1 MHSSFSHSRTN
12 SFMHACIYVYIHE
25 TDSVYLRLS
34 SNSKFCL
41 SFPRRN
47 MQASAIMLKLYWLL
61 LKFMLEKENSLCFT
75 YNLLGIILQ
84 KKTSKGC
91 VLDSQVNKQVQFFQ
105 LTPRGTLSF
114 PSVSRPPL
122 TLHLHKEPGLLPG
135 DITKGR
141 FSAPSAPPRVSPG

>member
-1 MHSSFSHSRTN
+1 
-12 SFMHACIYVYIHE
+12 
-25 TDSVYLRLS
+25 
-34 SNSKFCL
+34 
-41 SFPRRN
+41 
-47 MQASAIMLKLYWLL
+47 MLKLYWLL

-75 YNLLGIILQ
+75 YNLLEIILQ
-84 KKTSKGC
+84 KKKSEGC
-91 VLDSQVNKQVQFFQ
+91 VLDSQVNKQAQFLQ

>member
-1 MHSSFSHSRTN
+1 MYICIHSRDR
-12 SFMHACIYVYIHE
+12 
-25 TDSVYLRLS
+25 DSVYLRLS
-34 SNSKFCL
+34 SNSKFSCL
-41 SFPRRN
+41 SFPRKNIR
-47 MQASAIMLKLYWLL
+47 ASAIMLKLYRLL
-61 LKFMLEKENSLCFT
+61 LKLVFEKENSLCFT

-84 KKTSKGC
+84 KKKSKGC
-91 VLDSQVNKQVQFFQ
+91 VLDSQVNKQAQFLQ

-122 TLHLHKEPGLLPG
+122 VLHLHKEPGLLPD